1 MIEQC
6 MPTPIK
12 SVSANFKPSNRR
24 DENEPTI
31 SSLTLAHL
39 NLGVFRQL
47 RKLGT
52 SKQRICTTLNLT
64 PLEYDYICTL
74 AT

>member
-1 MIEQC
+1 MMIDQSA
-6 MPTPIK
+6 PVPINAA
-12 SVSANFKPSNRR
+12 SAPFELSNKR
-24 DENEPTI
+24 DQNEPRI

-64 PLEYDYICTL
+64 PREFDYVSTL
-74 AT
+74 A